1 MSQRPQLWIVAGP
14 NGAGKTTLT
23 QRRPIS
29 KLLADSVLLNADDK
43 TLAELWKRGY
53 QGFADAPPDELQEV
67 FINAAN
73 EVTKELQEQLRLG
86 HKVCVET
93 VLSTEKYK
101 SIVTDVRQTGGFVGL
116 IYVGLKSPD
125 LSARRIETRVGLGG
139 HDVPKDRL
147 SARWHR
153 SIQLLPWFVANAH
166 RCWILDNTNSDSERS
181 AVLIAE
187 GTNGKLIFH
196 DREAIPEITNALSHI
211 QTEG

>member
-1 MSQRPQLWIVAGP
+1 MAGP

-29 KLLADSVLLNADDK
+29 ELLADSVLLNADDK

-53 QGFADAPPDELQEV
+53 QGFADAPHEVQQEV

-73 EVTKELQEQLRLG
+73 EVTEELKEHLRLG

-101 SIVTDVRQTGGFVGL
+101 SIVTEVRQAGGFVGL

-125 LSARRIETRVGLGG
+125 LSSRRIETRVALGG

-147 SARWHR
+147 TARWHR

-166 RCWILDNTNSDSERS
+166 RCWILDNTNSDSKRS

-187 GTNGKLIFH
+187 GAHGKLTFH
-196 DREAIPEITNALSHI
+196 DRDAIPEITNALSHV